1 MTDLVSRGAPR
12 AFGEDGERAFSEEGE
27 KAVPRVGLVV
37 DEPMLALDGL
47 DDALLGRDRFPE
59 KLGLDLFLGSLAELI
74 RRACWS
80 GCG

>member
-12 AFGEDGERAFSEEGE
+12 AFGEEGEKAFSEEGE

-47 DDALLGRDRFPE
+47 EDAMLGRERRPE
-59 KLGLDLFLGSLAELI
+59 KLGLDLFFGSLIELI
-74 RRACWS
+74 RRAC
-80 GCG
+80 